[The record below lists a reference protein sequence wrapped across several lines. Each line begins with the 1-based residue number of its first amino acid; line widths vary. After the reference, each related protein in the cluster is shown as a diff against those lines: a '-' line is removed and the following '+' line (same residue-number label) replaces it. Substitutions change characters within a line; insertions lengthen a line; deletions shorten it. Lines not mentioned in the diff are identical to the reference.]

1 MPFFSAKSLEKDV
14 EKATSEASTAE
25 EDLNLM
31 SDICDRVQHNTS
43 LCKPCLYAITKRVQ
57 HHVPL
62 VGIRALTL
70 LDECVQRCGKPFQ
83 LELCTKQF
91 MDEII
96 NVLKKAHP
104 KVGAKLKAHMVEWCG
119 EFNKDM
125 QLMLLHF
132 IIQRLKEQD
141 IEFPEPGSQE
151 LEDAKAGF
159 EGKEVANQKV
169 GEQEDIDLAK
179 AIELSLQDTRQ
190 AQQRSEVMTLSQ
202 LPPPSVSSTVRREVR
217 ALYDFEAAEDNE
229 LSFHAGDII
238 TVLDDSDLNW
248 WKGEFN
254 KDIGLFP
261 SSFVTAD
268 LTVEPEPE
276 VVATASENTQTDS
289 ENIQSESSPEEPEV
303 ICIDEERMDW
313 VLRTLQT
320 VDPTVQQPDSPDML
334 RLEESCHEMGPL
346 IDKRLEEID
355 SKHSELMQ
363 LNTSLME
370 AMELYGQL
378 MSETSVYADYKKN
391 QAFHPVQAMGLVQDT
406 GMPPPNVPYMAP
418 QGYIVPQDQGLNQG
432 PALHCTTY
440 SVPGQQQ
447 YHGLVTNV
455 NAVSGTHDAV
465 YPGMPS
471 QTHASLSAVPANGAV
486 SMFRMTFSHSH
497 PSYTPAITL
506 PHSLYRP
513 QLH

>member
-1 MPFFSAKSLEKDV
+1 MPFFSSKSLEKDI
-14 EKATSEASTAE
+14 EKATSETSTAE
-25 EDLNLM
+25 DLKLM
-31 SDICDRVQHNTS
+31 SDVCDRVQQNAS

-57 HHVPL
+57 HNVPL

-83 LELCTKQF
+83 LELCSKQF
-91 MDEII
+91 MKEVT

-104 KVGAKLKAHMVEWCG
+104 K
-119 EFNKDM
+119 
-125 QLMLLHF
+125 
-132 IIQRLKEQD
+132 RLKEQD
-141 IEFPEPGSQE
+141 IEFPEPGSKE

-159 EGKEVANQKV
+159 DGNELPNHKV
-169 GEQEDIDLAK
+169 CEQEEQDLAK
-179 AIELSLQDTRQ
+179 AIELSLQDVRQ

-202 LPPPSVSSTVRREVR
+202 LPAPSVPTTVRREVR

-229 LSFHAGDII
+229 LSFHTGDIV

-276 VVATASENTQTDS
+276 VVAAAS
-289 ENIQSESSPEEPEV
+289 ENIQLESSPVEPEV
-303 ICIDEERMDW
+303 VCIDEKRMDW

-320 VDPTVQQPDSPDML
+320 VDPTVEQPDSPDVL

-378 MSETSVYADYKKN
+378 MSQTSVYEDYKKN
-391 QAFHPVQAMGLVQDT
+391 QAFHHAQAMGLVQDP
-406 GMPPPNVPYMAP
+406 GIPPPNVPYMVP
-418 QGYIVPQDQGLNQG
+418 QGYIVPQDQSLSQG
-432 PALHCTTY
+432 PALHSTTY
-440 SVPGQQQ
+440 SMPGQQQ

-455 NAVSGTHDAV
+455 SGTHDTV
-465 YPGMPS
+465 YPGVPS
-471 QTHASLSAVPANGAV
+471 QTRASLSAASANGV
-486 SMFRMTFSHSH
+486 LSHVLYDFQPQSSIMYPSQHTSTFALQ
-497 PSYTPAITL
+497 TPAPL
-506 PHSLYRP
+506 AVGPA
-513 QLH
+513 QLASGSQLQPLL